1 MKQKLLKM
9 QNLKTTLKLLSSIL
23 TTLIFFVNL
32 ATISAQ
38 DNNQNFKKIKIDGLA
53 AVVGDFVILDSDID
67 KTLIDLQS
75 QGVNTGNLDRCS
87 LLGKLMEDKLYAHHA
102 EQDSLEVD
110 SQQIFNYVDQTIE
123 YFVSQLGDIDKVLEF
138 YKKEDEQSFRQE
150 LYEINKVNQLS
161 QKMQST
167 IVDEIE
173 ITPEEV
179 KQFFNSIPKH
189 ELPVFGAEL
198 EISQIVVKPEVSDE
212 ERKKVVD
219 RLESIKDDVVIN
231 GSSFATKAIL
241 YSQDPGSRST
251 GGKYT
256 LNRNRPQMVKEFRDV
271 AYRLREGEI
280 SDPFETDFGWHIVK
294 VDRIRGQ
301 EVDVRH
307 ILLVPEITPAAM
319 SEAKKKIDL
328 IRKRILDQELT
339 FQEAAKSFS
348 DEKATKNNGGV
359 LINPTTGDTRFELTK
374 IDPVLYNQ
382 IQRLNDNEVS
392 APLLESDRQGNQ
404 SYKIIKVSN
413 RFDEHTADYSQ
424 DYIKIKELALKEKQ
438 LNAIQK
444 WMNEK
449 IIDTYISVNDD
460 SRDCNFTNKWLKN

>member
-1 MKQKLLKM
+1 MQRKITSFSLISKAAFTLILLFCS
-9 QNLKTTLKLLSSIL
+9 TLSS
-23 TTLIFFVNL
+23 
-32 ATISAQ
+32 Q
-38 DNNQNFKKIKIDGLA
+38 QKIKIDGLA
-53 AVVGDFVILDSDID
+53 AVVGDFIILDSDID

-75 QGVNTGNLDRCS
+75 QGVATDNLDKCS

-102 EQDSLEVD
+102 EQDSLEID
-110 SQQIFNYVDQTIE
+110 NQQIFNYVDQTIE

-138 YKKEDEQSFRQE
+138 YKKEDEQTFRQE
-150 LYEINKVNQLS
+150 LFEINKVNQLS
-161 QKMQST
+161 QKMQSK

-179 KQFFNSIPKH
+179 KQFFNNIPRYD
-189 ELPVFGAEL
+189 LPIFGAEL
-198 EISQIVVKPEVSDE
+198 EISQIVVKPEVSE
-212 ERKKVVD
+212 AEKKKVID
-219 RLESIKDDVVIN
+219 RLESIRDDVVIN

-271 AYRLREGEI
+271 AYRLKENEV
-280 SDPFETDFGWHIVK
+280 SEPFETEFGWHIVK

-307 ILLVPEITPAAM
+307 ILLTPEISPDAM
-319 SEAKKKIDL
+319 AEAKKKVDL
-328 IRKRILDQELT
+328 IRKRVVDGELT

-348 DEKATKNNGGV
+348 DEKSTKNNGGV

-382 IQRLNDNEVS
+382 IQRLGDNEIS
-392 APLLESDRQGNQ
+392 SPLLEKDRQGNQ
-404 SYKIIKVSN
+404 SYKLIMVSD
-413 RFDEHTADYSQ
+413 RFDEHVADYSK

-438 LNAIQK
+438 LTAIQK

-449 IIDTYISVNDD
+449 IIDTYISVNDQNKQ
-460 SRDCNFTNKWLKN
+460 CNFANKWLKN

>member
-1 MKQKLLKM
+1 MQRKITSFSLISKAAFTLILLFCS
-9 QNLKTTLKLLSSIL
+9 TLSS
-23 TTLIFFVNL
+23 
-32 ATISAQ
+32 Q
-38 DNNQNFKKIKIDGLA
+38 QKIKIDGLA
-53 AVVGDFVILDSDID
+53 AVVGDFIILDSDID

-75 QGVNTGNLDRCS
+75 QGVATDNLDKCS

-102 EQDSLEVD
+102 EQDSLEID
-110 SQQIFNYVDQTIE
+110 NQQIFNYVDQTID

-138 YKKEDEQSFRQE
+138 YKKEDEQTFRQE
-150 LYEINKVNQLS
+150 LFEINKVNQLS
-161 QKMQST
+161 QKMQSK

-179 KQFFNSIPKH
+179 KQFFNNIPRYD
-189 ELPVFGAEL
+189 LPIFGAEL
-198 EISQIVVKPEVSDE
+198 EISQIVVKPEVSE
-212 ERKKVVD
+212 AEKKKVID
-219 RLESIKDDVVIN
+219 RLESIRDDVVIN

-271 AYRLREGEI
+271 AYRLKENEV
-280 SDPFETDFGWHIVK
+280 SEPFETEFGWHIVK

-307 ILLVPEITPAAM
+307 ILLTPEISPDAM
-319 SEAKKKIDL
+319 AEAKKKVDL
-328 IRKRILDQELT
+328 IRKRIVDGELT

-348 DEKATKNNGGV
+348 DEKSTKNNGGV

-382 IQRLNDNEVS
+382 IQRLGDNEIS
-392 APLLESDRQGNQ
+392 SPLLEQDRQGNQ
-404 SYKIIKVSN
+404 SYKLIMVSD
-413 RFDEHTADYSQ
+413 RFDEHVADYSK

-438 LNAIQK
+438 LAAIQK

-449 IIDTYISVNDD
+449 IIDTYISVNDQNKQ
-460 SRDCNFTNKWLKN
+460 CNFANKWLKN

>member
-1 MKQKLLKM
+1 M
-9 QNLKTTLKLLSSIL
+9 QRKITSFSLLSKAAF
-23 TTLIFFVNL
+23 TLILLFCSTL
-32 ATISAQ
+32 SSQ
-38 DNNQNFKKIKIDGLA
+38 QKIKIDGLA
-53 AVVGDFVILDSDID
+53 AVVGDFIILDSDID

-75 QGVNTGNLDRCS
+75 QGVATDNLDKCS

-102 EQDSLEVD
+102 EQDSLEID
-110 SQQIFNYVDQTIE
+110 NQQIFNYVDQTID
-123 YFVSQLGDIDKVLEF
+123 YFISQLGDIDKVLEF
-138 YKKEDEQSFRQE
+138 YKKEDEQTFRQE
-150 LYEINKVNQLS
+150 LFEINKVNQLS
-161 QKMQST
+161 QKMQSK

-179 KQFFNSIPKH
+179 KQFFNNIPRYD
-189 ELPVFGAEL
+189 LPIFGAEL
-198 EISQIVVKPEVSDE
+198 EISQIVVKPEVSE
-212 ERKKVVD
+212 AEKKKVID
-219 RLESIKDDVVIN
+219 RLESIRDDVVIN

-271 AYRLREGEI
+271 AYRLKENEV
-280 SDPFETDFGWHIVK
+280 SEPFETEFGWHIVK

-307 ILLVPEITPAAM
+307 ILLTPEISPDAM
-319 SEAKKKIDL
+319 AEAKKKVDL
-328 IRKRILDQELT
+328 IRKRVVDGELT

-348 DEKATKNNGGV
+348 DEKSTKNNGGV

-382 IQRLNDNEVS
+382 IQRLGDNEIS
-392 APLLESDRQGNQ
+392 SPLLENDRQGNQ
-404 SYKIIKVSN
+404 SYKLIMVSD
-413 RFDEHTADYSQ
+413 RFDEHVADYSK

-438 LNAIQK
+438 LTAIQK

-449 IIDTYISVNDD
+449 IIDTYISVNDQNKQ
-460 SRDCNFTNKWLKN
+460 CNFANKWLKN

>member
-1 MKQKLLKM
+1 M
-9 QNLKTTLKLLSSIL
+9 QRKITSFSLLSKAAF
-23 TTLIFFVNL
+23 TLILLFCSTL
-32 ATISAQ
+32 SSQ
-38 DNNQNFKKIKIDGLA
+38 QKIKIDGLA
-53 AVVGDFVILDSDID
+53 AVVGDFIILDSDID

-75 QGVNTGNLDRCS
+75 QGVATDNLDKCS

-102 EQDSLEVD
+102 EQDSLEID
-110 SQQIFNYVDQTIE
+110 NQQIFNYVDQTIE

-138 YKKEDEQSFRQE
+138 YKKEDEQTFRQE
-150 LYEINKVNQLS
+150 LFEINKVNQLS
-161 QKMQST
+161 QKMQSK

-179 KQFFNSIPKH
+179 KQFFNNIPRYD
-189 ELPVFGAEL
+189 LPIFGAEL
-198 EISQIVVKPEVSDE
+198 EISQIVVKPEVSE
-212 ERKKVVD
+212 AEKKKVID
-219 RLESIKDDVVIN
+219 RLESIRDDVVIN

-271 AYRLREGEI
+271 AYRLKENEV
-280 SDPFETDFGWHIVK
+280 SEPFETEFGWHIVK

-307 ILLVPEITPAAM
+307 ILLTPEISPDAM
-319 SEAKKKIDL
+319 AEAKKKVDL
-328 IRKRILDQELT
+328 IRKRVVDGELT

-348 DEKATKNNGGV
+348 DEKSTKNNGGV

-382 IQRLNDNEVS
+382 IQRLGDNEIS
-392 APLLESDRQGNQ
+392 SPLLEQDRQGNQ
-404 SYKIIKVSN
+404 SYKLIMVS
-413 RFDEHTADYSQ
+413 
-424 DYIKIKELALKEKQ
+424 
-438 LNAIQK
+438 
-444 WMNEK
+444 
-449 IIDTYISVNDD
+449 
-460 SRDCNFTNKWLKN
+460 

>member
-1 MKQKLLKM
+1 MQKLKI
-9 QNLKTTLKLLSSIL
+9 TLKSLSSIL
-23 TTLIFFVNL
+23 ITLILLVGVKS
-32 ATISAQ
+32 ISAQ
-38 DNNQNFKKIKIDGLA
+38 DTNQNFKKIKIDGLA

-179 KQFFNSIPKH
+179 KQFFNSIPKY

-307 ILLVPEITPAAM
+307 ILLVPEITPVAM

-328 IRKRILDQELT
+328 IRKRILDEELT

-382 IQRLNDNEVS
+382 IQRLSDNEVS

-404 SYKIIKVSN
+404 SYKIVKVSN

>member
-1 MKQKLLKM
+1 M
-9 QNLKTTLKLLSSIL
+9 QRKITSFSLLSK
-23 TTLIFFVNL
+23 TAFTLILLFCSSL
-32 ATISAQ
+32 SSQ
-38 DNNQNFKKIKIDGLA
+38 QKIKIDGLA
-53 AVVGDFVILDSDID
+53 AVVGDFIILDSDID

-75 QGVNTGNLDRCS
+75 QGVATDNLDKCS

-102 EQDSLEVD
+102 EQDSLEID
-110 SQQIFNYVDQTIE
+110 NQQIFNYVDQTID
-123 YFVSQLGDIDKVLEF
+123 YFISQLGDIDKVLEF
-138 YKKEDEQSFRQE
+138 YKKEDEQAFRQE
-150 LYEINKVNQLS
+150 LFEINKVNQLS
-161 QKMQST
+161 QKMQSK

-179 KQFFNSIPKH
+179 KQFFNNIPRYD
-189 ELPVFGAEL
+189 LPIFGAEL
-198 EISQIVVKPEVSDE
+198 EISQIVVKPEVSE
-212 ERKKVVD
+212 AEKKKVID
-219 RLESIKDDVVIN
+219 RLESIRDDVVVN

-271 AYRLREGEI
+271 AYRLKENEV
-280 SDPFETDFGWHIVK
+280 SEPFETEFGWHIVK

-307 ILLVPEITPAAM
+307 ILLTPEISPDAM
-319 SEAKKKIDL
+319 AEAKKKVDL
-328 IRKRILDQELT
+328 IRKRVVDGELS

-348 DEKATKNNGGV
+348 DEKSTKNNGGV
-359 LINPTTGDTRFELTK
+359 LINPTTGDTKFELTK

-382 IQRLNDNEVS
+382 IQRLGDNEIS
-392 APLLESDRQGNQ
+392 SPLLEKDRQGNQ
-404 SYKIIKVSN
+404 SYKLIMVSD
-413 RFDEHTADYSQ
+413 RFDEHVADYSK

-438 LNAIQK
+438 LTAIQK

-449 IIDTYISVNDD
+449 IIDTYVSVNDLNKQ
-460 SRDCNFTNKWLKN
+460 CNFANKWLKK